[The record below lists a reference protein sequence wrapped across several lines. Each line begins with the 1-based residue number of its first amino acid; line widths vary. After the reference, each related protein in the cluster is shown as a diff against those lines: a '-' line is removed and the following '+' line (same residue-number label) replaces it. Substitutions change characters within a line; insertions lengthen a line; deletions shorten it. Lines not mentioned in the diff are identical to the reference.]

1 MHLRKYHGL
10 GNDFLVLVD
19 ADGKQPVDAALAR
32 AVCDRHR
39 GAGADGFI
47 RVTADP
53 LTMELYNADGSRAET
68 SGNGLRCLARAV
80 VDTGLEDGPQLTAV
94 TDAGSRRLV
103 LHDDGQVSVE
113 MGTVRWDGDLVD
125 LGNPHLV
132 VFVDDLAKVDE
143 GRDGLNVEYVVTGPG
158 PDELTMRVF
167 ERGVGET
174 LACGSGACAAAA
186 VAHERGLVG
195 ERVTVH
201 QPGGDV
207 RVELADPIVLTG
219 PVEYVCDVE
228 WPANG
233 AGAGLVNPPSA
244 RRRAGSVPERRDPG
258 PAGEE
263 PAWR

>member
-47 RVTADP
+47 RVTGHGVQGTQPGDP
-53 LTMELYNADGSRAET
+53 LRMELYNADGSRAET

-80 VDTGLEDGPQLTAV
+80 VDAGVEDSPELTVV
-94 TDAGSRRLV
+94 TDAGPRRLT

-132 VFVDDLAKVDE
+132 VFVDDLAKAD
-143 GRDGLNVEYVVTGPG
+143 GGKDGLNVEYVVTGPG
-158 PDELTMRVF
+158 ADELTMRVF

-174 LACGSGACAAAA
+174 LACGSGASAAAA

-207 RVELADPIVLTG
+207 TVQLADPIVLTG
-219 PVEYVCDVE
+219 PVEYICDVE
-228 WPANG
+228 WPEA
-233 AGAGLVNPPSA
+233 
-244 RRRAGSVPERRDPG
+244 
-258 PAGEE
+258 
-263 PAWR
+263 AWR